1 MVNYELEENIQN
13 YLIYL
18 LAAKQEDYETLTK
31 NNKPWFVLVVTL
43 VTVFIQG
50 YALSIIIVD
59 TLFTD
64 EIFSWPYY
72 FTEYTSY

>member
-1 MVNYELEENIQN
+1 MVNFELEENIHN

-18 LAAKQEDYETLTK
+18 LAAKQEDYEILTK
-31 NNKPWFVLVVTL
+31 NNKPWLVLLVIL
-43 VTVFIQG
+43 VTVIIQG

-59 TLFTD
+59 TLLKD
-64 EIFSWPYY
+64 GIISWPYY